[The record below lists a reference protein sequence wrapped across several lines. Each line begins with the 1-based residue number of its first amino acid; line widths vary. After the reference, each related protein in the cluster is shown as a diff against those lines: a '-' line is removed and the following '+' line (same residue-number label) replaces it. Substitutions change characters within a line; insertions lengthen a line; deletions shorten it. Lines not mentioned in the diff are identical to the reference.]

1 MDRGSLERGKEGGIE
16 GRKRMGR
23 GSLER
28 GGGRVSGKREGKRGG
43 RGWIGVSGKVSG
55 MSC

>member
-1 MDRGSLERGKEGGIE
+1 MDRGSLERGKERGIE

-28 GGGRVSGKREGKRGG
+28 GKERGEEEGG
-43 RGWIGVSGKVSG
+43 
-55 MSC
+55 